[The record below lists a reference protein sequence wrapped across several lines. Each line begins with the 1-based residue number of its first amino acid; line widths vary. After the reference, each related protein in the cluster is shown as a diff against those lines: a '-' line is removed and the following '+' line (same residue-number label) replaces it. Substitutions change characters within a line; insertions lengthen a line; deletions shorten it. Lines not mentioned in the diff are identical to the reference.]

1 MTGREDYT
9 DEMPNTHTS
18 HGIRRL
24 DPGGT
29 GPLYRQ
35 ARRELQRVV
44 ESGRFRPGD
53 MLPSETVIAAALDI
67 SVGTLRKAVDE
78 LVHEHVLV
86 RRQGKGTF
94 VALHTDE
101 RFLFQFFHV
110 EARQDF
116 AGESTPRERE
126 YPKVECVG
134 FARARADEAQ
144 AAALRIKAGD
154 PVIRID
160 NRLSLGGR
168 AVVHDRLCIAAHAFR
183 ALSETRFRERPG
195 TIYSLYQSDFGITVL
210 TARERARAAAAGVET
225 ARILGV
231 PVGMPVLEVH
241 RVALTFGDK
250 PVEYRV
256 SIINTAAHDYV
267 SLLSKRAPAHERER
281 G

>member
-1 MTGREDYT
+1 MTAREDYT
-9 DEMPNTHTS
+9 GPLPNTHAS

-24 DPGGT
+24 DPGGS

-53 MLPSETVIAAALDI
+53 MLPSESVIAAALDI

-101 RFLFQFFHV
+101 RFMFQFFHV
-110 EARQDF
+110 ESRDEFPAEN
-116 AGESTPRERE
+116 APRERE
-126 YPKVECVG
+126 YPKVECVA
-134 FARARADEAQ
+134 FARARADETA

-168 AVVHDRLCIAAHAFR
+168 AVVHDHLCIAAHTFK
-183 ALSETRFRERPG
+183 ALTEKRFRERPG

-210 TARERARAAAAGVET
+210 TARERARAAAAGAQT
-225 ARILGV
+225 ARILGLA
-231 PVGMPVLEVH
+231 VGLPVLEVH

-256 SIINTAAHDYV
+256 STIHTATHDYV
-267 SLLSKRAPAHERER
+267 SLLSKRAPAHER